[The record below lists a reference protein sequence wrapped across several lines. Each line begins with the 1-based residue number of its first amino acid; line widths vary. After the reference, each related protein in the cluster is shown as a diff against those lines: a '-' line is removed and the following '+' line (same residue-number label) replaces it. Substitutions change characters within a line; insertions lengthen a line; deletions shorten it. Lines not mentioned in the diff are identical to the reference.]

1 MIGCLHGLSHK
12 IISLWKKHP
21 SIYYVYFYEDFYFE
35 FILFNNT
42 SFLSVHYNYSFL
54 CHLELAKV
62 GRSQISLCSLKC
74 AVSFSFS
81 DNGHCVSLEI
91 FLGAYYSS
99 ATSVGKLKAWKQISL
114 DGSPSCQNEP
124 SIHYWIIHLL
134 HLDLQPHFS
143 SKLLSRVLGIL
154 FFCHFWTKLLHST
167 SFTTTQ
173 QSYFPIIWKQWT
185 HNASLEGRA
194 GHRFLVEDIKIIFFS
209 HIIPLWITW
218 GRGLDH
224 FVRQEIPGR
233 KTDSYTGVIKIVLLA
248 LLWNDLEMR

>member
-1 MIGCLHGLSHK
+1 MLSQK
-12 IISLWKKHP
+12 IIYPWKKHP
-21 SIYYVYFYEDFYFE
+21 SIYCVYFLWQLLLWIY
-35 FILFNNT
+35 FILQYST

-62 GRSQISLCSLKC
+62 GRSQISFCSLKC

-134 HLDLQPHFS
+134 HLDLQPHFPVSFSVEFLEFFFSVTFELNS
-143 SKLLSRVLGIL
+143 S
-154 FFCHFWTKLLHST
+154 TLLHLRPHSKAT
-167 SFTTTQ
+167 S
-173 QSYFPIIWKQWT
+173 
-185 HNASLEGRA
+185 
-194 GHRFLVEDIKIIFFS
+194 
-209 HIIPLWITW
+209 PLSESSELITP
-218 GRGLDH
+218 
-224 FVRQEIPGR
+224 V
-233 KTDSYTGVIKIVLLA
+233 
-248 LLWNDLEMR
+248 